1 MKKVIVQ
8 AARKKPHCSPARLCI
23 LPAAGNSIYEPLSG
37 CIGTPSQ
44 SSQLFELTRNDVK
57 GTEIRLNRQCSRS
70 QESEDRSA
78 IVHSKIDTSA
88 PSSSRSHAPK
98 PKKHGS
104 RVTCMNGSDGY
115 RYGTWYCTSSW
126 KYSNTCTWYKMLSE
140 YGKWRHRYIHYD
152 RCTARIDVIRTTT
165 KACIKIGWFT
175 FFEILTKGNSVIR
188 VPV

>member
-8 AARKKPHCSPARLCI
+8 AARRKPHCSPARLCI

-37 CIGTPSQ
+37 CIGTPSW

-78 IVHSKIDTSA
+78 IVYSKIDTSA
-88 PSSSRSHAPK
+88 PSSLRSHAPK
-98 PKKHGS
+98 PKKRGS
-104 RVTCMNGSDGY
+104 RVTCTNGSDGY

-126 KYSNTCTWYKMLSE
+126 KYSNVHGT
-140 YGKWRHRYIHYD
+140 
-152 RCTARIDVIRTTT
+152 RCFLNIVNQGTDIFVM
-165 KACIKIGWFT
+165 IGVQPASTSFGRQPRLASKLDDLHFLKFLRKVT
-175 FFEILTKGNSVIR
+175 PL
-188 VPV
+188 